1 MRVRVELEEAL
12 DRIKEIRGHLATT
25 ETFRGYRAA
34 SVAGTALMAVAAAL
48 VQPGIV
54 GNPAHNP
61 LGYVIFWSA
70 VAALCALG
78 EGAQIFYG
86 YVRCDSRLK
95 RATTRTVV
103 GQLVPGIVAGGSI
116 TWALGI
122 RHPEFVVLLP
132 AMWAIVVS
140 LGVFASRR
148 FLPRAVGWV
157 GLYYLLA
164 GTLIFEFL
172 PGPSAL
178 APWVMGVTF
187 GVGQMA
193 AAIVLYWN
201 LERNGEKEDI

>member
-12 DRIKEIRGHLATT
+12 ERIKEIRGHLATT

-34 SVAGTALMAVAAAL
+34 SVAGTALIALAAAL

-54 GNPAHNP
+54 GDPAHNP
-61 LGYVIFWSA
+61 MGYVIFWSA
-70 VAALCALG
+70 VAGVCALG
-78 EGAQIFYG
+78 EGAQIFFG
-86 YVRCDSRLK
+86 YMRCESHQK

-122 RHPEFVVLLP
+122 RHLESVALLP
-132 AMWAIVVS
+132 GLWAVVVS

-148 FLPRAVGWV
+148 YLPRAIGWV
-157 GLYYLLA
+157 GLYYLTA
-164 GTLIFEFL
+164 ATLIFEFL
-172 PGPSAL
+172 PGSSAL
-178 APWVMGVTF
+178 QPWVMGVTF

-201 LERNGEKEDI
+201 LERNGKEEDF